1 MNTTSFSLVYDSFLS
16 KITDDM
22 YLELTE
28 LDTFR
33 MLEQLLLSAIEKF
46 EFPRI
51 NIWDYE
57 LFEIVDETTYTGVE
71 SDGKQVLA
79 IIYNGGCFNN
89 LLTHEEINV
98 LAVYMIVEWLS
109 QQLAS
114 IENTRMKYSGSDFKF
129 TSQAN
134 HMQKL
139 LQLKKDYEREG
150 FHLQRLY
157 KRRAPDK
164 DGIMRSTF
172 GLLRTPVDHTVN
184 DLIDKRV
191 KSQSSNISFNPSHED
206 NSRNVSDQNY
216 ITASTTRPLHQEPG
230 DIWAILK
237 H

>member
-51 NIWDYE
+51 DIWDYE
-57 LFEIVDETTYTGVE
+57 LFQISDETTYNGAE
-71 SDGKQVLA
+71 SNHKQVSA
-79 IIYNGGCFNN
+79 TIYSGGYFNN
-89 LLTHEEINV
+89 LLTHEEINI

-114 IENTRMKYSGSDFKF
+114 VENTRMKYSGSDFKF

-164 DGIMRSTF
+164 NGIMRSTF
-172 GLLRTPVDHTVN
+172 GLLRTPVNYTVD
-184 DLIDKRV
+184 DLIDPRR
-191 KSQSSNISFNPSHED
+191 E
-206 NSRNVSDQNY
+206 
-216 ITASTTRPLHQEPG
+216 
-230 DIWAILK
+230 
-237 H
+237 